1 MSQKTIL
8 VAGGGGFIG
17 GHLVKEF
24 LNKGHVVR
32 CVDIKPSDEW
42 YQVHDGAENVIADL
56 QEKEACYAA
65 CEGMQEI

>member
-1 MSQKTIL
+1 MSKKTML

-24 LNKGHVVR
+24 LEQGHDVR
-32 CVDIKPSDEW
+32 SVDIKPYDEW

-56 QEKEACYAA
+56 
-65 CEGMQEI
+65 